1 MALSGHGCISQYKH
15 RKPTFI
21 FLALILS
28 KILIRSLIL
37 FLFFSFNRFASFI
50 FRSISD
56 FCLSSSS
63 EYVPLTSSPLSGIHK
78 PLHLRTQPFADS
90 DRLCQYESDISRIR
104 NILVCGSLS
113 FMLAIDDWNGHFN
126 KVGILKL
133 YNQKAIFSCE
143 NPTFGKVTSYEKI
156 FPSLPQDT
164 RNLPSTD
171 VARLMTSPD

>member
-1 MALSGHGCISQYKH
+1 M
-15 RKPTFI
+15 
-21 FLALILS
+21 
-28 KILIRSLIL
+28 RSLIL

-63 EYVPLTSSPLSGIHK
+63 EYVPLTSSPLPGIHK
-78 PLHLRTQPFADS
+78 PVYRFSRTVSILVSFAS
-90 DRLCQYESDISRIR
+90 ESGMS
-104 NILVCGSLS
+104 ILVCGSLS
-113 FMLAIDDWNGHFN
+113 FMLTINNWNGHFN
-126 KVGILKL
+126 KIGILNST
-133 YNQKAIFSCE
+133 NQRTLFSNE

-171 VARLMTSPD
+171 VTRLMTSPD